1 MFRQADLPGE
11 ALYHP
16 SRLGKLEQAERQG
29 REEVVQG
36 GR

>member
-16 SRLGKLEQAERQG
+16 SLLGKLEQAGRQG
-29 REEVVQG
+29 RE
-36 GR
+36 